1 MRRHLAGFGYDST
14 TVATVQMMTATGLAL
29 MPAPFTSLGPVGL
42 TMPIVILG
50 IVASQGLLERFRR
63 PTVAVQ

>member
-1 MRRHLAGFGYDST
+1 
-14 TVATVQMMTATGLAL
+14 MMTATGLAL

-63 PTVAVQ
+63 PAVAVQ